1 MAFKKHQP
9 KERKADPEA
18 PHFTDG
24 LEKVTLNFGRKP
36 GSPPV
41 RFVKAGRKSSESE
54 DSPREN
60 RPRDS

>member
-9 KERKADPEA
+9 KERKADPEE

-24 LEKVTLNFGRKP
+24 IEKVTLNFGRKP

-41 RFVKAGRKSSESE
+41 RFVKAVRKSSEN
-54 DSPREN
+54 DAAPREK
-60 RPRDS
+60 PPT